1 MVKNVLYI
9 EHNEKRIQ
17 TTDDI
22 DDEGKDADY
31 YAACDRGY
39 IGIYDEEIN
48 FRKLIKTVI
57 KLEDELENLKK
68 VRFYDM
74 QERY

>member
-1 MVKNVLYI
+1 M
-9 EHNEKRIQ
+9 
-17 TTDDI
+17 DDI

-57 KLEDELENLKK
+57 KLEDELEGN
-68 VRFYDM
+68 
-74 QERY
+74 